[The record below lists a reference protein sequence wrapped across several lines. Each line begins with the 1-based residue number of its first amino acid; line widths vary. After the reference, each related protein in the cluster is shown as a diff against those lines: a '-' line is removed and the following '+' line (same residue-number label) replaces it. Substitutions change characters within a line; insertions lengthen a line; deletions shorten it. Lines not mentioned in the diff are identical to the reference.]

1 MLIKKKSVAVLCC
14 IVFTALLLPYG
25 RPSSGDAEITEQGE
39 VKPVAPSSQ
48 VFNRL
53 SAVYN
58 NMTYWDD
65 RNMQGPVYQIP
76 AVAPPGSPHATGV
89 QRVAIKPYGTLPWTP
104 MASPQPR
111 SARNPAYTSTLG
123 M

>member
-58 NMTYWDD
+58 NMMSTYWDD
-65 RNMQGPVYQIP
+65 RNMQGPVYQIKKKEKKKRKKKKGSRSGTPWQP
-76 AVAPPGSPHATGV
+76 ARDGRAEGRHQTVRYAAVDADG
-89 QRVAIKPYGTLPWTP
+89 
-104 MASPQPR
+104 
-111 SARNPAYTSTLG
+111 
-123 M
+123 